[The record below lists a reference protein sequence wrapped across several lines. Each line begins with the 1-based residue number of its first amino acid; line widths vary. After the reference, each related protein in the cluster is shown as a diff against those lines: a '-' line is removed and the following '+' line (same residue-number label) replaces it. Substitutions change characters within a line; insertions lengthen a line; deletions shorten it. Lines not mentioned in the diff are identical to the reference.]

1 MAGAAGG
8 IDTARMTA
16 ILPRAHRRWWIVAAL
31 LLALVVAVG
40 LCEAAGWPFL
50 VAPMQRWLTHTLD
63 RRIAFGADGSGV
75 RIGLVGSVRVQA
87 ASLEIGAPAW
97 SSAPHMVRAENAHLK
112 LGYGDLWRTWRGAP
126 LHIRQLRADRLDAQ
140 IERLADGRA
149 SWQLGPPQ
157 PAEPTQPARL
167 PSFGELRVGDGSVL
181 YRDAM
186 LGADLDARF
195 SLTERSAAATTAEP
209 ASGSSSATES
219 ASKTGPSGGLQLHA
233 SGTYRKRP
241 LKVEL
246 STAGVLETVGPDAAQ
261 YTQPVRL
268 DATIGK
274 ATVHFNGVA
283 ADALHLG
290 SVRGRFDVAGP
301 SLAAVGDPLGVTLPT
316 TAPFRTH
323 GSLVKRGDLWQ
334 AVFDDAAIGESRL
347 NGTFTYDRSRK
358 IPLLS
363 GRLGGARLVLA
374 DLGPVVGAP
383 ARHAAPGA
391 PPPAPAAPKSAKV
404 LPDRRFDLPSLRA
417 MDADVLFDIAYL
429 DLGTSLLEPL
439 KPLRTHLRLQ
449 GGVLTLSDIDA
460 RTAEGRLSGELGL
473 DGRGTAALWTA
484 DLRLLGVRLERW
496 LHLARKNGAPPY
508 ISGRMDGQVKV
519 SGAGRS
525 TAEIL
530 GSLNGSMRF
539 HLRDAT
545 VSHLAI
551 EAAGIDPAQALGVF
565 FKGDDALAIAC
576 NVADLAVD
584 KGVATPRVFVID
596 TRDSTVWITGSLSLR
611 SEALDLTGVVS
622 PKDFSPLTLRTPI
635 RVKGTFSAPSVSLDK
650 GTIGAKVGAA
660 ALLALLNPLAAVIP
674 FIDPGASDDAKR
686 EAAQCSELARR
697 GHLSKV
703 APRAPAG
710 SRAAAPK

>member
-1 MAGAAGG
+1 
-8 IDTARMTA
+8 MTD
-16 ILPRAHRRWWIVAAL
+16 ILPSSHRRWWIVAAL
-31 LLALVVAVG
+31 LLALAVAIG

-63 RRIAFGADGSGV
+63 RRIAFGGDGSGV

-87 ASLEIGAPAW
+87 ASLEIGAPTW
-97 SSAPHMVRAENAHLK
+97 SSAPHMVRAANAQLK
-112 LGYGDLWRTWRGAP
+112 LGYGDLWRAWRGEP
-126 LHIRQLRADRLDAQ
+126 LHIRELRAERLDAR

-149 SWQLGPPQ
+149 SWQFGPPKM
-157 PAEPTQPARL
+157 AEPTQPARL
-167 PSFGELRVGDGSVL
+167 PSFGELRVGDGTVL
-181 YRDAM
+181 LRDAV
-186 LGADLDARF
+186 LEADLDARF
-195 SLTERSAAATTAEP
+195 SLTERSAAAMPTLA
-209 ASGSSSATES
+209 S
-219 ASKTGPSGGLQLHA
+219 ASASASASAVESPLKVEPRGGLQLHA
-233 SGTYRKRP
+233 VGTYRNQP
-241 LKVEL
+241 LKVDL

-268 DATIGK
+268 DATIGR
-274 ATVHFNGVA
+274 ATVHFSGTA

-290 SVRGRFDVAGP
+290 RVRGRFDVAGP
-301 SLAAVGDPLGVTLPT
+301 SLAAIGDPLGVTLPT

-660 ALLALLNPLAAVIP
+660 ALLALLNPRSAVIP
-674 FIDPGASDDAKR
+674 FIDPGAGDDARR

-697 GHLSKV
+697 GHLSTV
-703 APRAPAG
+703 APRAPVAA
-710 SRAAAPK
+710 RAAAPK